1 MPNLEV
7 VKKPKLL
14 TEIQMANEN
23 LENGKKDQIIST
35 NDNKINKFLSNLE
48 LVIKKY
54 NIDINLDNIK
64 INLENNNKENILND
78 LKNIKKTLN
87 VKIKVK
93 DKMFVMEQI
102 TKSIETRIENMED
115 NKKRML
121 DSILERERK
130 LINIDRLMIKK
141 DNKLELILEKEEILR
156 EMNKH
161 FREIT
166 DSVVEQNE
174 GLENY

>member
-1 MPNLEV
+1 M
-7 VKKPKLL
+7 
-14 TEIQMANEN
+14 
-23 LENGKKDQIIST
+23 
-35 NDNKINKFLSNLE
+35 NLE

-87 VKIKVK
+87 VKIKVE
-93 DKMFVMEQI
+93 DKMFVMKQI

-130 LINIDRLMIKK
+130 SINIDRLIVKK

-161 FREIT
+161 FRGIMNL
-166 DSVVEQNE
+166 VVEQNE
-174 GLENY
+174 ELKNY

>member
-1 MPNLEV
+1 
-7 VKKPKLL
+7 
-14 TEIQMANEN
+14 MANEN

-87 VKIKVK
+87 VKIKVE

-102 TKSIETRIENMED
+102 IKSIETRIENMED

-121 DSILERERK
+121 DSILERKRK
-130 LINIDRLMIKK
+130 SINI
-141 DNKLELILEKEEILR
+141 E
-156 EMNKH
+156 
-161 FREIT
+161 
-166 DSVVEQNE
+166 
-174 GLENY
+174 